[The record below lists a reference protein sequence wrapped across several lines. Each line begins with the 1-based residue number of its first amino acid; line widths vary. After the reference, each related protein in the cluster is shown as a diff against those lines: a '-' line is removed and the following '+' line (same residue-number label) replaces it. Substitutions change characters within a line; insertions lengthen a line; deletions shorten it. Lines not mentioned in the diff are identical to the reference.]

1 MAHKRNAWRLFL
13 WAWLAA
19 WGALWILAGPGCDC
33 AGSIRSD
40 VIGDMTVEPA
50 STSADGSSSIVVTVR
65 LFSVGSRQPL
75 QGLQVVLVSDRNVP
89 GPAVDIF
96 EQPGAPTDA
105 EGRAVGFVGSTTP
118 GEARLFAE
126 VGGARVC
133 ERFEAGDCVELS
145 RRVAFV
151 PDCPQGQTACGFV
164 CADLESDPAH
174 CGSCDHA
181 CDSGQSCQ
189 GGQCGEVCADR
200 DRDGHGDV
208 GCGGDDCNDQNDR
221 VYPGADE
228 GCDFLDN
235 DCDGA
240 TDEEPDAT
248 ASCDDGDP
256 CTVSHACIE
265 GVCRSQ
271 ELDVDQDGYPPE
283 VCAGGDCD
291 DGNPDVHPG
300 APEIG
305 GVTGTCLDG
314 IDNDCDGRTDAQE
327 AGCNPCTV
335 DADCDDGDACNGAE
349 SCHNPVCQPGT
360 AIMCDDINPCTDDR
374 CDPATGQCRH
384 VDNTRPCDDGNR
396 CTRADSCLDGACRG
410 GLPVDCDDQEAC
422 TSDSCV
428 PATGCVH
435 EPVDG
440 PCDDGNA
447 CSIGDACFLG
457 ACQPGSQTLDCR
469 DGNDCTDDVCEPSA
483 GCVFVPNTNPCDD
496 FDACTSGDRCL
507 GGACMGGTATSC
519 DDGNDC
525 TDDACDPGTGRCMH
539 LANQRRCDDANPCT
553 MQDTCRNGRCQGVP
567 LDEDGDGFPTM
578 ACGYTDCDDGS
589 TAINPG
595 VFEGPAGAGVCSD
608 GLDNDCDGQTDGSDP
623 TCRPCSRNEDCDD
636 LDVCNG
642 VETCQASAC
651 VPGAR
656 LDCDDRNPC
665 TSDNCDP
672 VRGCFSLDNADP
684 CDDGDACTLNDTC
697 ERGLCAGQEPV
708 QCQPL
713 DQCHVSGQ
721 CDSVTGQCTN
731 PVSPDG
737 IPCDDR
743 NLCTRA
749 DSCQRGRCI
758 GSDPVVCAALDQC
771 HDPGTCNPAT
781 GVCNDPARP
790 NGVGCNDG
798 NACTRSDTCQSGEC
812 FGSNPVVCTPLDQ
825 CHSAGVCDPV
835 TGVCSQPVKPDGT
848 PCDLGNRCYRVQE
861 CQEGAC
867 QGSQLV
873 ECEPQDACH
882 LAGTCDPATGTCSNP
897 PSPEGSSCDDGNA
910 CTRDD
915 TCHSGICSGG
925 DPVECQ
931 PLDECHMAGI
941 CNPATGTCSNPL
953 QPDGTA
959 CNDGNPCS
967 SVDTCQAG
975 GCLAG
980 ATDLDLDRDGHFDR
994 VCPGGDDCADGDPLV
1009 HPGMPEGPVGDGTCF
1024 DGKDNNCN
1032 GFIDLNDPHCRNCI
1046 GDTDCNDNNPCTTD
1060 RCLAGACQNT
1070 FLPDGSACSDGNA
1083 CTRIDACQGG
1093 VCQGS
1098 NPVVCTPLDQC
1109 HFAGTC
1115 NPATGTCSD
1124 PIKPDGTACDDAN
1137 ACTRTDTCQGGSCAG
1152 ANPVTCT
1159 PLDQC
1164 HLAGTC
1170 NPATG
1175 VCSNPSRPDGA
1186 PCNDGNA
1193 CTQTDTCLGG
1203 SCSGSNP
1210 VVCSPLD
1217 DCHLAGTCNPSSG
1230 TCSNPVKPDGSA
1242 CVDGNACT
1250 LTDTCQSGSCV
1261 GANPVTCTP
1270 LDQCHL
1276 AGTCNPATGVCSNPN
1291 RPDGSSCNDGNI
1303 CSSSDTCQSGVCTA
1317 GATDRDADSDGYFDR
1332 LCPSG
1337 TDCDDARP
1345 LVNPGATEGPFGSPS
1360 CTDTLDNDCD
1370 NQTDM
1375 TDTGCMQ
1382 CFSHGDCN
1390 DNNSCTTDLCQG
1402 GVCTHAPVANGTSC
1416 NDGNLCTQT
1425 DTCQSGSCTGA
1436 NPVVCTQLDQCHD
1449 AGTCNPA
1456 TGACSNPTKPD
1467 GTSCNDGDLCTQTDT
1482 CQSGSCTGANP
1493 VVCAPLDQC
1502 HNAGTCNPA
1511 TGQCSNPTKPDGTSC
1526 NDGNLCTQTDTCQSG
1541 TCTGSNPVVC
1551 SPLDQCHNAGT
1562 CNPATGQCSNPE
1574 KPNGTACND
1583 GNPCSTLDTCQGGTC
1598 TAGATNKDS
1607 DGDGYFDKA
1616 CPNGTDCDDTRPLV
1630 NPGVVEGPYGNAK
1643 CSDSL
1648 DNDCDTFVDM
1658 NDTGCMQCQNPSDCN
1673 DNNTC
1678 TTDNC
1683 VGGVCQYGN
1692 VANGTGC
1699 NDGNGCTQTDTCQNG
1714 VCIGNN
1720 PIVCTPLSQCHNA
1733 GTCNPATGQ
1742 CSNPTK
1748 PDGTSCNDGQACTY
1762 PDTCQTGVCAGVAYS
1777 CDDHMPCTDDSCN
1790 GDGTCAHNSYPNPSG
1805 HPDFQYVET
1814 RCDTIDN
1821 DCDGCVDEGCP
1832 GYSNPIIAA
1841 DVIPFSTQPGLR
1853 RLSGNA
1859 QFGPHSAIL
1868 PNPLLVQLNDGAG
1881 NPIAGQ
1887 LVNFTVA
1894 GVGTVCFGDAQT
1906 QYNCQDS
1913 SSDRICP
1920 MNILKDCNNTLG
1932 VLIDHLGN
1940 EASSLDV
1947 PTDANGQ
1954 ARVRLR
1960 MPTSDTGL
1968 VVVSASAN
1976 AQTVHFFAGS
1986 AIALASTITVPTS
1999 TMAAPPTNPAFGP
2012 LIQTKW
2018 SNDSQAPTYLADF
2031 NSYTLTIT
2039 GLSAS
2044 TGATSGVPSA
2054 PLAGGGTLTI
2064 TGTGFASG
2072 GNTVWVGGVPVTPS
2086 AQSTTTITVPIP
2098 EGLPGAAP
2106 VAVNDGTTTICKNQH
2121 GTADGS
2127 ANNFGNL
2134 PSTVVAPANF
2144 WRLASKPIFIYADTG
2159 ALDGSEANVKLL
2171 GLDMCGNPLSLAGH
2185 TISLS
2190 AFNPDKATPSNAV
2203 SIVSG
2208 PHATT
2213 GVATVRH
2220 LSSVIR
2226 SAVLIGTVDGLSS
2239 DSLQDGNTVVAT
2251 VPRMQPATFTDMGL
2265 GNNNGVNS
2273 LIVRGADETNTQS
2286 RHLNPGIR
2294 LSQNN
2299 TYQSFW
2305 QTAYAVASASE
2316 TECNLWL
2323 GNLTGQGNSA
2333 NLPTTLGVTYF
2344 TAVAGTFL
2352 GTITGGAQLSGSAW
2366 DLGMVAVMAARVGI
2380 NPSLASPTVFDVPAM
2395 IYGGWLHSPNATNQQ
2410 VQELFYNALT
2420 FLTDSSYPPG
2430 YPRELIVRIILGR
2443 TMP

>member
-1 MAHKRNAWRLFL
+1 
-13 WAWLAA
+13 
-19 WGALWILAGPGCDC
+19 
-33 AGSIRSD
+33 
-40 VIGDMTVEPA
+40 
-50 STSADGSSSIVVTVR
+50 
-65 LFSVGSRQPL
+65 
-75 QGLQVVLVSDRNVP
+75 
-89 GPAVDIF
+89 
-96 EQPGAPTDA
+96 
-105 EGRAVGFVGSTTP
+105 
-118 GEARLFAE
+118 
-126 VGGARVC
+126 
-133 ERFEAGDCVELS
+133 
-145 RRVAFV
+145 
-151 PDCPQGQTACGFV
+151 
-164 CADLESDPAH
+164 
-174 CGSCDHA
+174 
-181 CDSGQSCQ
+181 
-189 GGQCGEVCADR
+189 
-200 DRDGHGDV
+200 
-208 GCGGDDCNDQNDR
+208 
-221 VYPGADE
+221 
-228 GCDFLDN
+228 
-235 DCDGA
+235 
-240 TDEEPDAT
+240 
-248 ASCDDGDP
+248 
-256 CTVSHACIE
+256 
-265 GVCRSQ
+265 
-271 ELDVDQDGYPPE
+271 
-283 VCAGGDCD
+283 
-291 DGNPDVHPG
+291 
-300 APEIG
+300 
-305 GVTGTCLDG
+305 
-314 IDNDCDGRTDAQE
+314 
-327 AGCNPCTV
+327 
-335 DADCDDGDACNGAE
+335 
-349 SCHNPVCQPGT
+349 
-360 AIMCDDINPCTDDR
+360 
-374 CDPATGQCRH
+374 
-384 VDNTRPCDDGNR
+384 
-396 CTRADSCLDGACRG
+396 
-410 GLPVDCDDQEAC
+410 
-422 TSDSCV
+422 
-428 PATGCVH
+428 
-435 EPVDG
+435 VDG

-469 DGNDCTDDVCEPSA
+469 DGNDCTDDACEPSA
-483 GCVFVPNTNPCDD
+483 GCVFVPNTNACDD
-496 FDACTSGDRCL
+496 FNACTSGDRCL

-539 LANQRRCDDANPCT
+539 LANQRPCDDANPCT
-553 MQDTCRNGRCQGVP
+553 MQDACRNGRCQGVP

-595 VFEGPAGAGVCSD
+595 VFEGPNGAGVCGD
-608 GLDNDCDGQTDGSDP
+608 GLDNDCDGMTDGDDP
-623 TCRPCSRNEDCDD
+623 TCRPCAIDADCDD

-642 VETCQASAC
+642 VETCQDSAC
-651 VPGAR
+651 VSGVR

-672 VRGCFSLDNADP
+672 VSGCFSLDNADP

-697 ERGLCAGQEPV
+697 EQGLCAGQEPV

-758 GSDPVVCAALDQC
+758 GSDPVMCVALDQC

-825 CHSAGVCDPV
+825 CHSAGVCDPA

-861 CQEGAC
+861 CQEGTC
-867 QGSQLV
+867 QGAQLV

-897 PSPEGSSCDDGNA
+897 PSPEGSPCDDGNA

-915 TCHSGICSGG
+915 TCQAGICSGG
-925 DPVECQ
+925 DSVECQ
-931 PLDECHMAGI
+931 PLDDCHMAGI

-967 SVDTCQAG
+967 SVDACQAG

-994 VCPGGDDCADGDPLV
+994 ACPGGDDCADGDPLV
-1009 HPGMPEGPVGDGTCF
+1009 YPGMPEGPVGDGTCF

-1032 GFIDLNDPHCRNCI
+1032 GFIDLNDPNCRNCV

-1070 FLPDGSACSDGNA
+1070 VLSDGSACSDGNA

-1098 NPVVCTPLDQC
+1098 NPVVCAPLDQC

-1175 VCSNPSRPDGA
+1175 VCSNPNRPDGA
-1186 PCNDGNA
+1186 PCDDGNA
-1193 CTQTDTCLGG
+1193 CTQTDTCIGG

-1276 AGTCNPATGVCSNPN
+1276 AGTCNPITGVCSNPN

-1303 CSSSDTCQSGVCTA
+1303 CSSIDTCQSGVCTA

-1332 LCPSG
+1332 LCPGG
-1337 TDCDDARP
+1337 TDCDDTRP
-1345 LVNPGATEGPFGSPS
+1345 LVNPGATEGPFGSLS
-1360 CTDTLDNDCD
+1360 CADTLDNDCD
-1370 NQTDM
+1370 DQTDM

-1402 GVCTHAPVANGTSC
+1402 GVCTQTPVTNGTSC
-1416 NDGNLCTQT
+1416 NDGDLCTQT
-1425 DTCQSGSCTGA
+1425 DTCQNGTCVGS
-1436 NPVVCTQLDQCHD
+1436 NPVACAPLDQCHD

-1456 TGACSNPTKPD
+1456 TGLCSHPTKPD

-1482 CQSGSCTGANP
+1482 CQSGSCTGSNP
-1493 VVCAPLDQC
+1493 VVCTPLDQC
-1502 HNAGTCNPA
+1502 HNAGTCDPA
-1511 TGQCSNPTKPDGTSC
+1511 TGVCSNP
-1526 NDGNLCTQTDTCQSG
+1526 N
-1541 TCTGSNPVVC
+1541 
-1551 SPLDQCHNAGT
+1551 
-1562 CNPATGQCSNPE
+1562 
-1574 KPNGTACND
+1574 KPN
-1583 GNPCSTLDTCQGGTC
+1583 
-1598 TAGATNKDS
+1598 
-1607 DGDGYFDKA
+1607 
-1616 CPNGTDCDDTRPLV
+1616 
-1630 NPGVVEGPYGNAK
+1630 
-1643 CSDSL
+1643 
-1648 DNDCDTFVDM
+1648 
-1658 NDTGCMQCQNPSDCN
+1658 
-1673 DNNTC
+1673 
-1678 TTDNC
+1678 
-1683 VGGVCQYGN
+1683 
-1692 VANGTGC
+1692 
-1699 NDGNGCTQTDTCQNG
+1699 
-1714 VCIGNN
+1714 
-1720 PIVCTPLSQCHNA
+1720 
-1733 GTCNPATGQ
+1733 
-1742 CSNPTK
+1742 
-1748 PDGTSCNDGQACTY
+1748 GTSCNDGQACTY
-1762 PDTCQTGVCAGVAYS
+1762 PDTCQTGVCSGVDYS

-1790 GDGTCAHNSYPNPSG
+1790 GDGTCAHNPNPNPSG

-1841 DVIPFSTQPGLR
+1841 EVIPFSTQPGLR

-1999 TMAAPPTNPAFGP
+1999 TMVAPPTNPAFGP

-2018 SNDSQAPTYLADF
+2018 SNDSLAPTYLADF

-2044 TGATSGVPSA
+2044 TGTTSGVPSA

-2064 TGTGFASG
+2064 TGTGFAPE

-2098 EGLPGAAP
+2098 EGLPGAAL

-2159 ALDGSEANVKLL
+2159 SLDGSEANVKLL

-2190 AFNPDKATPSNAV
+2190 AFNPDKTTSSNAV
-2203 SIVSG
+2203 SIVAG

-2220 LSSVIR
+2220 LSNVIR

-2239 DSLQDGNTVVAT
+2239 DSLQDGNTVVVT

-2395 IYGGWLHSPNATNQQ
+2395 IYGGWLHSPNASNQQ